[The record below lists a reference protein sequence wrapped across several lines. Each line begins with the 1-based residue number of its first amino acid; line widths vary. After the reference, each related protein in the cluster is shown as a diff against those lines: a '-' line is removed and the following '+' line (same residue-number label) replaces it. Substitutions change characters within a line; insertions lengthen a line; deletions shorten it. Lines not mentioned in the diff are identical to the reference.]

1 MLLKN
6 NSVLYR
12 VLSALPVCLSP
23 YRIIAVRV
31 GSDTRSYSILA
42 WGA

>member
-12 VLSALPVCLSP
+12 VLSALPVRFTP

-31 GSDTRSYSILA
+31 GNNYFSHSKVV
-42 WGA
+42 WG